1 MKYKVLVKNK
11 KNGMNCFMYRN
22 ATIDDLKYILLSL
35 ENLDTNKYF
44 IEVKNQEDN
53 K

>member
-1 MKYKVLVKNK
+1 MKYKVLVRNK
-11 KNGMNCFMYRN
+11 KNGMNCFIYRN

-44 IEVKNQEDN
+44 IEVKNQEEE
-53 K
+53 

>member
-44 IEVKNQEDN
+44 IEVKNQEE

>member
-11 KNGMNCFMYRN
+11 ENGMNCFMYRN

-44 IEVKNQEDN
+44 IEVKNQEEE
-53 K
+53 

>member
-1 MKYKVLVKNK
+1 VKYKVLVKNK
-11 KNGMNCFMYRN
+11 KNGMNCFIYRN

-35 ENLDTNKYF
+35 ENLDTTKYYV
-44 IEVKNQEDN
+44 EVKNEED

>member
-11 KNGMNCFMYRN
+11 KNGMNCFIYRN

-44 IEVKNQEDN
+44 IEVKNQEEE
-53 K
+53 

>member
-11 KNGMNCFMYRN
+11 KSGMNCFIYRN

-35 ENLDTNKYF
+35 ENLDTTKYYV
-44 IEVKNQEDN
+44 EVKNEED

>member
-11 KNGMNCFMYRN
+11 KNGMNCFIYRN
-22 ATIDDLKYILLSL
+22 ATVENLKYILLSL
-35 ENLDTNKYF
+35 ENLDTTKYYV
-44 IEVKNQEDN
+44 EVKNEED

>member
-1 MKYKVLVKNK
+1 
-11 KNGMNCFMYRN
+11 MYRN

-35 ENLDTNKYF
+35 ENLDTTKYYV
-44 IEVKNQEDN
+44 EVKNEED

>member
-11 KNGMNCFMYRN
+11 KNGMNCFIYRN

-35 ENLDTNKYF
+35 ENLDTTKYYV
-44 IEVKNQEDN
+44 EVKNEED